1 MVETAQRT
9 CIAAQTPGAM
19 PDIATGS
26 APRAATPHRETPRH
40 TQPKSSRA
48 PGAQTSGAR
57 EKRAYPPDT
66 RSSTPT
72 RMTGGLLNQPD
83 GTAPVQKSAQ
93 TQPVSRQPDTSG
105 ATGRMTGG
113 AAEATSPT
121 QYLKAPT
128 TVEKPSELQRATTKS
143 TSESANFQ
151 HTPVLLGEDSQD
163 EACELEQPSI
173 RCQNPKVRASGAE
186 GTETQAEQAQVPKV
200 EPTDTT
206 SQVET
211 PAPGTDNPD
220 GVQTLDGSPAALEG
234 HQRDGAASPTAHQ
247 PQSNAAQ
254 TKYVRAASP
263 AAQEPRSNAVQTK
276 SVGEERYPTERGP
289 ATMHV
294 RDATRSTTQGS
305 VMRTGIARAGITP
318 NANSAPD
325 QARHDENPPIK
336 QTQIPP

>member
-9 CIAAQTPGAM
+9 CIAAQTPGATST
-19 PDIATGS
+19 IATRS
-26 APRAATPHRETPRH
+26 APRAATSHHETPRH

-57 EKRAYPPDT
+57 ETRAYPPDT

-72 RMTGGLLNQPD
+72 RMTGGLPNQPD
-83 GTAPVQKSAQ
+83 GTAPVQKSAR
-93 TQPVSRQPDTSG
+93 TQPVSRQPDTNG
-105 ATGRMTGG
+105 ATGRMTGS
-113 AAEATSPT
+113 AAEAMSPT
-121 QYLKAPT
+121 QNLKAPT
-128 TVEKPSELQRATTKS
+128 TVEKPSELQRATSRS
-143 TSESANFQ
+143 TTESANFQ

-186 GTETQAEQAQVPKV
+186 GTETQAEQAQVPEV
-200 EPTDTT
+200 EPTETT
-206 SQVET
+206 RQART

-220 GVQTLDGSPAALEG
+220 GDLTLDEKPTALEG
-234 HQRDGAASPTAHQ
+234 HQRDGAASPTAQ
-247 PQSNAAQ
+247 KPQSNPAR

-263 AAQEPRSNAVQTK
+263 TANQPRSNAVQTK

-294 RDATRSTTQGS
+294 QDATRSTTQGS
-305 VMRTGIARAGITP
+305 VMRRKIARAGVTP
-318 NANSAPD
+318 NANPAPD
-325 QARHDENPPIK
+325 QARHDENPPRK
-336 QTQIPP
+336 PTQIPP

>member
-19 PDIATGS
+19 PDIATRS
-26 APRAATPHRETPRH
+26 APRAATSHREAHRH
-40 TQPKSSRA
+40 SQPESSRA

-57 EKRAYPPDT
+57 DKWAYLPDT

-72 RMTGGLLNQPD
+72 RMTGGLSNQPD
-83 GTAPVQKSAQ
+83 GTAPVQRSAQ
-93 TQPVSRQPDTSG
+93 TQPVNRQPDTNG
-105 ATGRMTGG
+105 ATGRMTGSV
-113 AAEATSPT
+113 AEAMSPT
-121 QYLKAPT
+121 QNLKAPK
-128 TVEKPSELQRATTKS
+128 TVEKPSELHRATTKS
-143 TSESANFQ
+143 TTESAKLQ

-200 EPTDTT
+200 ERRETT
-206 SQVET
+206 SQVRT

-220 GVQTLDGSPAALEG
+220 GVQTLDETPTALEG

-247 PQSNAAQ
+247 PQGNAVQ

-263 AAQEPRSNAVQTK
+263 AAQEPRSNAVQAK
-276 SVGEERYPTERGP
+276 SVGDERYPTERGP

-305 VMRTGIARAGITP
+305 VMRTGIARAGVTP
-318 NANSAPD
+318 NADSAPD
-325 QARHDENPPIK
+325 QARHDENPPRK

>member
-9 CIAAQTPGAM
+9 CIAAQTPGATST
-19 PDIATGS
+19 IATRS
-26 APRAATPHRETPRH
+26 APRAATSHHETPRH

-57 EKRAYPPDT
+57 ETRAYPPDT

-72 RMTGGLLNQPD
+72 RMTGGLPNQPD
-83 GTAPVQKSAQ
+83 GTAPVQKSAR
-93 TQPVSRQPDTSG
+93 TQPVSRQPDTNG
-105 ATGRMTGG
+105 ATGRMTGS
-113 AAEATSPT
+113 AAEAMSPT
-121 QYLKAPT
+121 QNLKAPT
-128 TVEKPSELQRATTKS
+128 TVEKPSELQRATSRS
-143 TSESANFQ
+143 TTESANFQ

-200 EPTDTT
+200 ERRDTT
-206 SQVET
+206 SQVRT
-211 PAPGTDNPD
+211 PAPGSDNPD
-220 GVQTLDGSPAALEG
+220 GVQTLDETPTALEG

-247 PQSNAAQ
+247 PPGNAVQ
-254 TKYVRAASP
+254 TKAASQTANQP
-263 AAQEPRSNAVQTK
+263 QGNAVQTK

-305 VMRTGIARAGITP
+305 VMRTGIARAGVTP
-318 NANSAPD
+318 NAETAPD
-325 QARHDENPPIK
+325 QARHDENPPREP
-336 QTQIPP
+336 TQIPP